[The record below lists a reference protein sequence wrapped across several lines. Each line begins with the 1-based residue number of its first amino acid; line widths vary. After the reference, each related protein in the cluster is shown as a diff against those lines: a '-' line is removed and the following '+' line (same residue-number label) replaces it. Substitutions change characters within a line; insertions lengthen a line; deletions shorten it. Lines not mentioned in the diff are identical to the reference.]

1 MAAKMADQEAWNE
14 QFEAI
19 DFLRI
24 MNKFHLD
31 LLIQNLSKFEQ
42 FIQ

>member
-1 MAAKMADQEAWNE
+1 MATRMADQEAWNE

-19 DFLRI
+19 NFLRV

-31 LLIQNLSKFEQ
+31 LLIKNLSKFEVFMQ
-42 FIQ
+42 